1 MYKGGGALQKCI
13 FRAVAER
20 EGRYGGHEN
29 ICQDMSDIRK
39 FKNWIHTRA
48 EPKT

>member
-1 MYKGGGALQKCI
+1 MYKGGGALHNCI

-20 EGRYGGHEN
+20 EGRYGGHGN
-29 ICQDMSDIRK
+29 ICQDMSDMSKSI
-39 FKNWIHTRA
+39 NWIHTRA